1 MRASTSMDAALDADG
16 ASVRASSAAPTPS
29 ARASRL
35 RQPTLRW
42 VESCAV
48 PEAHSSSET
57 PLPIRKSVL
66 LPSPTFSPVLESLE
80 MPLYMTVTMAEERG
94 DHELCTVVYDED
106 IRANKPHHSMHRS
119 GDYLL
124 SCSAARHRR
133 GSNSGDGVGGPPAH
147 LIPAP
152 PHHPRL
158 SKAPQQQPGQQPVST
173 TSLATLMAPA
183 SLTLGETE
191 VDMVTGQP
199 DASGGSVS
207 QSDEMVDD
215 VLVTPQLSFLESKST
230 HKEAGESGPTSQ
242 RLSRRPRDLP
252 PFGPTPIALPL
263 YTAASQRQCISSATP
278 VAALPSGS
286 SSPQSLAPEQ
296 GPRRFSNRLHP
307 QQKQLRRQRS
317 SGCSVEDCNAAASA
331 TNSILATLTSATGT
345 LASVGELPALPL
357 QSDLAASVSAGKHLS
372 TTSLGCLYVSPS
384 LLPLTPPPPLSC
396 TRGADARAPLAANTA
411 LSCSLQAVVEAS
423 AISPAIGNHVSGRN
437 KNVNVTRVPV
447 SSLFSAVGPLGIG
460 PLEQLRPHLQA
471 PPQGLLSPALCALP
485 KGCGSPPMASKPHS
499 PASSVLGNSSQGVSS
514 NATAALLAA
523 GMAATP
529 ASATSVGCADRRLT
543 LIGVQ
548 TTGAHRENVSAR
560 LLEANVCAM
569 FSGSA
574 YADIRD
580 SAEPHVLR
588 ALPVAR
594 TFIGHAAV
602 ESAVISAAASPLAAV
617 RLLPGRAGT
626 SCVPPNTQPLPVSA
640 APLVPKAPPADA
652 RPSPGTHERG
662 FDERPRRSTE
672 TALPSLLASP
682 VTEDSVEADEAGSR
696 APLSAC
702 SASPRDLREQI
713 SPMSF
718 ESTQLLRSDM
728 ITSSSSDAAIDKRDG
743 AACRT
748 IDDAVGS
755 TRVVLGD
762 VSSPPKAAAAAR
774 LSSEKRFRSSL
785 AEGRHARDTGAGSA
799 MSRESQVGATPR
811 YRSNDDAVVTE
822 EAVVTA
828 VGIKPIQ
835 ASAPF
840 SPASPPPPSW
850 KRAAFRFHSVLEGD
864 EGRGR
869 GAHFFSDSPL
879 TTANAEIDL
888 SVVGNGEVSVVVGGI
903 CARGESRGAESRL
916 LATLLQQSAGAVSV
930 CNASSRRWSC
940 PATDRYCSPKGQ
952 HREPP
957 AVGPR
962 REDNVVDLL
971 TSSSSRRELW
981 TGLQLPHPAAAGEIS
996 FDNAPGQTLHS
1007 VTSLT
1012 RRLGYEAGMRRMNS
1026 DACFGTFISSANS
1039 IRSSLEDR
1047 QPSFYL
1053 SNTYKERSASPATQT
1068 ASARTASPSNSSM
1081 RMRWQLG
1088 NRGSS
1093 VRGHSEWKRESRSG
1107 DGAVSR
1113 AASQRCSLSCGHDA
1127 ALESA
1132 HSSCSSAS
1140 HQTTSSSVSI
1150 LSFAFESSSSA
1161 TPAGSAVV
1169 RRSGAAVNSHS
1180 FTRARSWQSQGT
1192 ESIKTLTS
1200 QPTSEETVQLGG
1212 WKENRK
1218 SQKGRCSGSSDASPL
1233 LSLALSNSQRHSFW
1247 QDVPQHFNAESPQW
1261 QENRRQ
1267 GNVAKQRSV
1276 VVLQLADS
1284 PTPMNAIDEPERR
1297 RHQHQQQQCRS
1308 GQHHRRSANPS
1319 GSSSRERQ

>member
-48 PEAHSSSET
+48 PEVHSSSET

-94 DHELCTVVYDED
+94 DHELSTVAYDED
-106 IRANKPHHSMHRS
+106 IRADKPHHSMHRS

-124 SCSAARHRR
+124 SCSAVRHRR
-133 GSNSGDGVGGPPAH
+133 GSNSGDGVGGSPAH

-152 PHHPRL
+152 PHHQRL
-158 SKAPQQQPGQQPVST
+158 SKAPQQQPGQQPAST
-173 TSLATLMAPA
+173 ASPATLMAAA

-191 VDMVTGQP
+191 VVMVTGQP

-207 QSDEMVDD
+207 QSDAMVDG
-215 VLVTPQLSFLESKST
+215 VLVTPQLSFLEGKST
-230 HKEAGESGPTSQ
+230 HKETGESEPTSQ

-263 YTAASQRQCISSATP
+263 YKAASQRQSISPATP
-278 VAALPSGS
+278 VTALPSGS
-286 SSPQSLAPEQ
+286 SSPQSLAAEQ

-307 QQKQLRRQRS
+307 QQKQLRRQRKS
-317 SGCSVEDCNAAASA
+317 DCSVEDCNAAASA
-331 TNSILATLTSATGT
+331 TNSILATLTSAMGT

-372 TTSLGCLYVSPS
+372 TTSLGCLYVPPS

-396 TRGADARAPLAANTA
+396 TRGTDTRAPLAANTA
-411 LSCSLQAVVEAS
+411 LSCSLQAVEETT
-423 AISPAIGNHVSGRN
+423 AISPAIGNHVTGRN

-447 SSLFSAVGPLGIG
+447 TSLFSAVGPLGIG
-460 PLEQLRPHLQA
+460 PLEQRRTHLQA
-471 PPQGLLSPALCALP
+471 PPRGPLSPALRALP
-485 KGCGSPPMASKPHS
+485 KGCESPPMASKPDS
-499 PASSVLGNSSQGVSS
+499 PATSALGNSSQGVSS

-529 ASATSVGCADRRLT
+529 SSAASVGCADRGST

-548 TTGAHRENVSAR
+548 TTGAHRENVSPR

-574 YADIRD
+574 YADIRE

-602 ESAVISAAASPLAAV
+602 ESAIISAAASPLAAV

-626 SCVPPNTQPLPVSA
+626 SCVPPHTQSLPVSA
-640 APLVPKAPPADA
+640 ASLVPKASPAGA
-652 RPSPGTHERG
+652 HPSPGTHERG
-662 FDERPRRSTE
+662 FDERPRRSTK
-672 TALPSLLASP
+672 TTLPSLLASP
-682 VTEDSVEADEAGSR
+682 VTKDSVEADEAASR

-702 SASPRDLREQI
+702 SASPRDPREQI
-713 SPMSF
+713 SPMPF

-728 ITSSSSDAAIDKRDG
+728 INSSSDDAVVDKRNG

-748 IDDAVGS
+748 IDDVVGS

-762 VSSPPKAAAAAR
+762 ASSLPKAAAAAR
-774 LSSEKRFRSSL
+774 LSSEKPFRSSF
-785 AEGRHARDTGAGSA
+785 AEGKHARDTGAGSA
-799 MSRESQVGATPR
+799 MSQESQVGVTP
-811 YRSNDDAVVTE
+811 SNQSNGDAVVIE
-822 EAVVTA
+822 EAVAAA
-828 VGIKPIQ
+828 VGIKPSQ
-835 ASAPF
+835 SSVPF
-840 SPASPPPPSW
+840 SPASPPPSCQ
-850 KRAAFRFHSVLEGD
+850 RAALRFHSVLEGD
-864 EGRGR
+864 EDRGR
-869 GAHFFSDSPL
+869 GAHFVSDSPF

-903 CARGESRGAESRL
+903 CARGEGRGAESRL

-930 CNASSRRWSC
+930 CTASSRRWSC
-940 PATDRYCSPKGQ
+940 PATDRHCSPKGR

-962 REDNVVDLL
+962 REDNVADLL
-971 TSSSSRRELW
+971 TSVSSRRELW
-981 TGLQLPHPAAAGEIS
+981 AGLQLPHPATAGEIS

-1012 RRLGYEAGMRRMNS
+1012 RRLGHEASMRRMNS
-1026 DACFGTFISSANS
+1026 DACFGTFISSVNS

-1047 QPSFYL
+1047 QPSFSL

-1081 RMRWQLG
+1081 RMRRQLG

-1093 VRGHSEWKRESRSG
+1093 VRGHSEWKRENRSG
-1107 DGAVSR
+1107 DWAVSR

-1132 HSSCSSAS
+1132 HSSCTSAS
-1140 HQTTSSSVSI
+1140 HQTASSSVSI
-1150 LSFAFESSSSA
+1150 LSFAFESSSST

-1180 FTRARSWQSQGT
+1180 FTRARSWHSQGT

-1200 QPTSEETVQLGG
+1200 QPTSEEAVQLDG

-1218 SQKGRCSGSSDASPL
+1218 SQRGRCSGSSDASPL

-1247 QDVPQHFNAESPQW
+1247 QDVPQYFNAESPQW

-1284 PTPMNAIDEPERR
+1284 PTPTNAIDEPERR
-1297 RHQHQQQQCRS
+1297 RHQHQLQQCRS
-1308 GQHHRRSANPS
+1308 GQHHRRSTNPS

>member
-1 MRASTSMDAALDADG
+1 MRAFTSMDAALDADG
-16 ASVRASSAAPTPS
+16 ASVRASSATPTPS

-80 MPLYMTVTMAEERG
+80 MPLYMTVTMAEERD
-94 DHELCTVVYDED
+94 DHELSTVAYDED
-106 IRANKPHHSMHRS
+106 IRANKLHHSMHRS

-133 GSNSGDGVGGPPAH
+133 GSNSGDRVGGPPAH

-173 TSLATLMAPA
+173 ASPATPMVAA

-191 VDMVTGQP
+191 VTMVTGQP
-199 DASGGSVS
+199 EASGGSVS
-207 QSDEMVDD
+207 QSNEMVDD
-215 VLVTPQLSFLESKST
+215 VLVTPQLSFLEGKST
-230 HKEAGESGPTSQ
+230 HKETGENEPTSQ

-252 PFGPTPIALPL
+252 PFGPTSIALPL
-263 YTAASQRQCISSATP
+263 YTAASQRQCISPATP
-278 VAALPSGS
+278 VAALRSDS

-307 QQKQLRRQRS
+307 QQKQLRRRHN
-317 SGCSVEDCNAAASA
+317 SGCSVEDC

-384 LLPLTPPPPLSC
+384 PLPLTPPPLLSC
-396 TRGADARAPLAANTA
+396 TRGADTRATLAANTA
-411 LSCSLQAVVEAS
+411 LSCSLQAVVDATV
-423 AISPAIGNHVSGRN
+423 ISPVIGNHVSGRN

-460 PLEQLRPHLQA
+460 PLEQLRPQLQA
-471 PPQGLLSPALCALP
+471 PPQGLLSPALRALP
-485 KGCGSPPMASKPHS
+485 KGCGSPPMASEPHS
-499 PASSVLGNSSQGVSS
+499 PASSALGNSSQGVSS
-514 NATAALLAA
+514 NTTAALLAA

-529 ASATSVGCADRRLT
+529 ASATSVSCADRGLT

-548 TTGAHRENVSAR
+548 TTGAHRVNVSAR

-574 YADIRD
+574 YADMRE
-580 SAEPHVLR
+580 STELHVLR

-594 TFIGHAAV
+594 TLIGHAAV
-602 ESAVISAAASPLAAV
+602 ESAAISAAASPLAAV
-617 RLLPGRAGT
+617 RLLPRRAGT
-626 SCVPPNTQPLPVSA
+626 SCVPPHTQPLPVSA
-640 APLVPKAPPADA
+640 APLGPKAPPAGA
-652 RPSPGTHERG
+652 RPSPSTHERG
-662 FDERPRRSTE
+662 FNEHPRRSTE
-672 TALPSLLASP
+672 TALPSLLAIP
-682 VTEDSVEADEAGSR
+682 VTEDSVEADEAASR
-696 APLSAC
+696 APFSAC

-728 ITSSSSDAAIDKRDG
+728 ITSSSSDAAVDKRDG

-748 IDDAVGS
+748 TDDAVGS

-774 LSSEKRFRSSL
+774 LSSEKRFRSSFM
-785 AEGRHARDTGAGSA
+785 EGRHARGTGACSA
-799 MSRESQVGATPR
+799 MSRESQVGATPS
-811 YRSNDDAVVTE
+811 YKSNDDAVAIE

-828 VGIKPIQ
+828 AGIKPIQ
-835 ASAPF
+835 SSVPF

-850 KRAAFRFHSVLEGD
+850 QRAAFRFHSVLEGD

-879 TTANAEIDL
+879 TTANAETDL

-903 CARGESRGAESRL
+903 CARGEGQGAESRL
-916 LATLLQQSAGAVSV
+916 LATLLQQSVGAVSV

-940 PATDRYCSPKGQ
+940 PATDRYCSPKGR

-996 FDNAPGQTLHS
+996 FDNAAGQTQHS

-1012 RRLGYEAGMRRMNS
+1012 RRLGYETGMRRMNS
-1026 DACFGTFISSANS
+1026 DACFGTFISSVNS

-1053 SNTYKERSASPATQT
+1053 SNTYKEQSASPATQT

-1093 VRGHSEWKRESRSG
+1093 VRGHSEWKRENRSG
-1107 DGAVSR
+1107 DWAVSR

-1150 LSFAFESSSSA
+1150 LSFAFGSSSSA

-1169 RRSGAAVNSHS
+1169 RRSGAAVNSYS
-1180 FTRARSWQSQGT
+1180 FTRARSWHSQGT

-1200 QPTSEETVQLGG
+1200 QPTSEETVQLDG

-1233 LSLALSNSQRHSFW
+1233 LSLALSNSQRQSFW
-1247 QDVPQHFNAESPQW
+1247 QDAPQHFNAESPQW

-1284 PTPMNAIDEPERR
+1284 PTPMNAIDEPDRR
-1297 RHQHQQQQCRS
+1297 RHQHQHQQQQCRS
-1308 GQHHRRSANPS
+1308 GQHHRRSTNPS